1 MRTEAAVFLGVTAF
15 FVVIGVIYWFASY
28 EEAGAVMLA
37 ASAIMGLVAG
47 GSIWFLSRH
56 APVRAEDRDD
66 ATILDGAGPVDVFPL
81 HSVWPFA
88 VGLSAALFA
97 SGFAFGLWL
106 VLIGGGAL
114 AISLIGYVREVRNE
128 TLPSERH
135 PTRH

>member
-1 MRTEAAVFLGVTAF
+1 MKTEARVFLGVTAF
-15 FVVIGVIYWFASY
+15 FVVIGVVYWFASY
-28 EEAGAVMLA
+28 EAAGAVMLA
-37 ASAIMGLVAG
+37 ASAIMGFVAG

-56 APVRAEDRDD
+56 APVRTEDRDD
-66 ATILDGAGPVDVFPL
+66 ATIADGAGPVDVFPL

-106 VLIGGGAL
+106 VMIGGGAL

-128 TLPSERH
+128 TLPSERTPH
-135 PTRH
+135 V